1 MKKGVVKSQMDT
13 RGKGF
18 ALIVLGTLVLGNIY
32 WFMMSWPVFIG
43 WILVLAGVLKV
54 LMPNK

>member
-1 MKKGVVKSQMDT
+1 MEESQMDT

-18 ALIVLGTLVLGNIY
+18 ALIVLGALVLGNIY
-32 WFMMSWPVFIG
+32 WFMMSWPVFVG
-43 WILVLAGVLKV
+43 WLFVLAGVLKV